1 MSHFGISTY
10 IDGEG
15 EDGGSSGTIQW
26 WDKTYS
32 DSGMY
37 HNNQFLWRCSRFTP

>member
-32 DSGMY
+32 DSMNGITINSY
-37 HNNQFLWRCSRFTP
+37 GGVVTNVR